1 MVPVGTITDLLLAW
15 NKGDDQALAQL
26 TPLVMQELRRLAR
39 RHMAG
44 ERPGHTLQTSALVNE
59 AYLRLIDVR
68 RVQWQNRAHF
78 FGMSS
83 RLMRRIL
90 VDFARHRQYLKR
102 GGEAVQVTF
111 DEQTAPSRSNTAD
124 ILAIDDA
131 LTALE
136 AVDTRKARVVEL
148 RFFGGLTTEE
158 IAEALQIS
166 TDTVLRDWNF
176 AKVWLGREM
185 KKR

>member
-1 MVPVGTITDLLLAW
+1 M
-15 NKGDDQALAQL
+15 
-26 TPLVMQELRRLAR
+26 
-39 RHMAG
+39 
-44 ERPGHTLQTSALVNE
+44 
-59 AYLRLIDVR
+59 
-68 RVQWQNRAHF
+68 
-78 FGMSS
+78 
-83 RLMRRIL
+83 
-90 VDFARHRQYLKR
+90 
-102 GGEAVQVTF
+102 QVTF
-111 DEQTAPSRSNTAD
+111 DEQTTPSRSNTAD

-158 IAEALQIS
+158 IAEALKIS